1 MPDIDTVAWQ
11 RLPHLLH
18 LHLAHYVV
26 IAELGHQYGFVSEL
40 ALRHRPHLLDPPDHR
55 QRALRPCVSVLYSS
69 LYSTKTRCHEFPV
82 GAAQKTGQPA
92 GLALDPDI
100 HLPSTMSKCA
110 PQIYES
116 YVGHNQRMT

>member
-82 GAAQKTGQPA
+82 GAAQKNRAACRSSTGP
-92 GLALDPDI
+92 GHSLAVHHEQVRTTNLRE
-100 HLPSTMSKCA
+100 LRRS
-110 PQIYES
+110 
-116 YVGHNQRMT
+116 